1 MNPKADEFQIG
12 VTPSGKCG
20 LSLSPYEFILWFMI
34 NESTICQFPV
44 PSCILLWL
52 QKPWCKLLPTR
63 PEEQQLLWARHGCEA
78 PVNGRRSKQRD
89 PELCVY
95 WWAKRTK
102 TVKTLKVLN
111 SKWMFFNSETSKSKF
126 EQLCQKRYLLSSWVE
141 VMCEFYQATIASWNC
156 PAWWSW
162 IAKCQFALGSAH
174 LHPLKPF

>member
-1 MNPKADEFQIG
+1 MWSEF
-12 VTPSGKCG
+12 VT
-20 LSLSPYEFILWFMI
+20 LWIYLMSLIVCNYLPIS
-34 NESTICQFPV
+34 STKLYIIALA
-44 PSCILLWL
+44 SET
-52 QKPWCKLLPTR
+52 KLLPTK

-111 SKWMFFNSETSKSKF
+111 NKWMFFNNSETSKSKF
-126 EQLCQKRYLLSSWVE
+126 EQLCQRRYLLSSWVE

-174 LHPLKPF
+174 LRPLKPF